1 MREPSS
7 RPLRSVVAIGLG
19 ILVNVIP
26 ALLVDQVLHVLGVY
40 PPWGQPMFD
49 PALNLLALSY
59 RAVLAVLGG
68 YLTAG
73 VALGRPMRHAFIL
86 GAIGLVMS
94 GLGAV
99 ATIAT
104 LDLGPDWYPV
114 SLVVIA
120 LPASW
125 LGGLLRTRRQ
135 ASPTGG
141 S

>member
-26 ALLVDQVLHVLGVY
+26 ALLVDQVLHVIEVY

-59 RAVLAVLGG
+59 RVALAVLGG
-68 YLTAG
+68 YVTA
-73 VALGRPMRHAFIL
+73 AAAPSRAMRHVLIL
-86 GAIGLVMS
+86 GVIGLVMS
-94 GLGAV
+94 GLAAV
-99 ATIAT
+99 ATIT
-104 LDLGPDWYPV
+104 TMELGPDWYPV
-114 SLVVIA
+114 SLAVIA

-125 LGGLLRTRRQ
+125 AGGRIRVGRRT
-135 ASPTGG
+135 ASEGRV
-141 S
+141 